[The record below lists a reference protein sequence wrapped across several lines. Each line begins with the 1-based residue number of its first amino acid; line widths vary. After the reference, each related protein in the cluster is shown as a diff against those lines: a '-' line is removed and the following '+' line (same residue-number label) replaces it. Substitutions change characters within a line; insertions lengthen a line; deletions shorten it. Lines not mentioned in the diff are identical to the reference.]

1 MISDFCSKD
10 GFKDLMNC
18 QGSDQMDFSK
28 LSDKELYDIA
38 NDESQR
44 MRDRYK
50 AVKELKERREK
61 NKAL

>member
-1 MISDFCSKD
+1 
-10 GFKDLMNC
+10 
-18 QGSDQMDFSK
+18 MDFSK